1 MRNIFASMLLMAV
14 LADAR
19 TSRRELKNE
28 IDAELHGLRDLSNSN
43 ETVASSNA
51 QRRDL
56 QESIEPPSRE

>member
-19 TSRRELKNE
+19 TSRRELQNE

-43 ETVASSNA
+43 ETVASSND

-56 QESIEPPSRE
+56 QESIDPPSRE

>member
-19 TSRRELKNE
+19 TSRRELQNE

-43 ETVASSNA
+43 ETVASSNT

>member
-19 TSRRELKNE
+19 TSRRELQNE

-43 ETVASSNA
+43 ETVATSSD

>member
-1 MRNIFASMLLMAV
+1 MLLMAV

-19 TSRRELKNE
+19 TSRRELQNE

-56 QESIEPPSRE
+56 QESIDPPSRE

>member
-19 TSRRELKNE
+19 TSRRELQNE

-43 ETVASSNA
+43 ETVATSNT

>member
-19 TSRRELKNE
+19 TSRRELQNE

-43 ETVASSNA
+43 ETVASSND

>member
-19 TSRRELKNE
+19 TSRRELQNE
-28 IDAELHGLRDLSNSN
+28 IDAELHGVRDLSNSN

>member
-19 TSRRELKNE
+19 TSRRELQNE

-43 ETVASSNA
+43 ETVATSNA